1 MKKYDELVEKAIETI
16 NKDDDLFIQL
26 VDELD
31 SYMGFADGFRC
42 FQMDELDDFYC
53 DCKVSKLLNDIT
65 DDFNLNDDYFYFSI
79 YGVESTDSVID
90 LYRDHTDA
98 GEIFDNLLNYHYNI
112 YYYDSDFEELMESIV
127 NFNSEDE

>member
-1 MKKYDELVEKAIETI
+1 MKNYDELVEKAIETI
-16 NKDDDLFIQL
+16 NKDDDLFVQL

-79 YGVESTDSVID
+79 YGLESTDSVID

-98 GEIFDNLLNYHYNI
+98 SEIFDNLLNYHYNI

>member
-1 MKKYDELVEKAIETI
+1 MKNYDELVEKAIETI